1 LSGDADAEL
10 DGQGDERES
19 GGDSNVVKHV
29 AVRRNLFE
37 TLKQNCFAI
46 NYMQ

>member
-10 DGQGDERES
+10 DGQGDERKS
-19 GGDSNVVKHV
+19 GGDSNVVKHI

-37 TLKQNCFAI
+37 TLK
-46 NYMQ
+46 